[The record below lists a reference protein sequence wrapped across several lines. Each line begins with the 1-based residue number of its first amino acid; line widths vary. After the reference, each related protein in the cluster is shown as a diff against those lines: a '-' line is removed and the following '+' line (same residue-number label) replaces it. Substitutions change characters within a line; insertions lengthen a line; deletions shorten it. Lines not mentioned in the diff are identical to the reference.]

1 MTMDISEEN
10 KMYIKGYSDFSLSR
24 AGVMFGGFLGAHFK
38 FDNDVTRL
46 FPYINAYVENAKY
59 YDKPEYIQFAIDDVL
74 CTLYPKDV
82 IAAPLKD
89 QDQALNFVKRL
100 IDFLNDIYVKKDTLE
115 PNYKKF
121 SPVSVFDIY
130 RLVPQTNCKDCGY
143 TTCMAFAAALSK
155 GETTPDRCP
164 GFREP
169 MSEIATYPVFDK
181 EGNLEATIS
190 IEIDTTNRE
199 IHLEKQKKHIEKLEK
214 KLCDLEKKQ
223 NSLHKDNTVEIQ
235 TDLTDRE
242 IQVLRF
248 VAEGATNTE
257 ISDILSISP
266 HTVKSHIIHIFNK
279 LGVNDRTQ
287 AAVWATRHKIV

>member
-1 MTMDISEEN
+1 ML
-10 KMYIKGYSDFSLSR
+10 IKGYSDFSLSR

-38 FDNDVTRL
+38 FDNEVTRL
-46 FPYINAYVENAKY
+46 FPYINAVVKNAQY
-59 YDKPEYIQFAIDDVL
+59 YDTPEYIQFIL
-74 CTLYPKDV
+74 ENIRCTLYPKDV
-82 IAAPLKD
+82 ISAPFKD
-89 QDQALNFVKRL
+89 QDQALAFVKRL
-100 IDFLNDIYVKKDTLE
+100 IDFLNDLYVKKDTLE

-121 SPVSVFDIY
+121 SPVSVIDIY
-130 RLVPQTNCKDCGY
+130 KLLPQTNCRECGY

-155 GETTPDRCP
+155 SKTIPDKCP

-169 MSEIATYPVFDK
+169 MSKIATYPVFDK
-181 EGNLEATIS
+181 KGNLEATIS
-190 IEIDTTNRE
+190 IEIDTTKHE
-199 IHLEKQKKHIEKLEK
+199 LSLQKQKRQIEKLEK
-214 KLCDLEKKQ
+214 KLDDLEQKQ
-223 NSLHKDNTVEIQ
+223 AALRKDNQVEIQ

-248 VAEGATNTE
+248 VTEGATNIE

-287 AAVWATRHKIV
+287 AAVWATRHKIL

>member
-1 MTMDISEEN
+1 MI
-10 KMYIKGYSDFSLSR
+10 IKGYSDFSLSK

-38 FDNDVTRL
+38 FDDDVSRL
-46 FPYINAYVENAKY
+46 FPYINATVKNAKY
-59 YDKPEYIQFAIDDVL
+59 YDTPEYIQFAIDDVL

-82 IAAPLKD
+82 IAAPFKD
-89 QDQALNFVKRL
+89 QDHALKFIKHL
-100 IDFLNDIYVKKDTLE
+100 IDFLNDIYVNKDTLE

-121 SPVSVFDIY
+121 SPVSVIDIY
-130 RLVPQTNCKDCGY
+130 RLVPQTNCKECGY

-155 GETTPDRCP
+155 SKTTSDKCP

-190 IEIDTTNRE
+190 IEIDTTKRE

-214 KLCDLEKKQ
+214 KLGDLEKIQ
-223 NSLHKDNTVEIQ
+223 NELHKDNTTEIQ

-248 VAEGATNTE
+248 VAEGATNIE

>member
-1 MTMDISEEN
+1 MV
-10 KMYIKGYSDFSLSR
+10 IKGHSDFSLSR
-24 AGVMFGGFLGAHFK
+24 AGVMFGGNMGAHFK

-46 FPYINAYVENAKY
+46 FPYINATVENAKY
-59 YDKPEYIQFAIDDVL
+59 YEKPEYIRFTIEDIL

-82 IAAPLKD
+82 IAAPFKD
-89 QDQALNFVKRL
+89 RDQALKFVKRL
-100 IDFLNDIYVKKDTLE
+100 IGFLNDLYVKKDTLE
-115 PNYKKF
+115 PNYKRF
-121 SPVSVFDIY
+121 SPVSVIDIY
-130 RLVPQTNCKDCGY
+130 KLLPQTNCKECEY

-155 GETTPDRCP
+155 SETTPDKCP
-164 GFREP
+164 DFQDP
-169 MSEIATYPVFDK
+169 ISESATYPVFDN

-190 IEIDTTNRE
+190 IEIDTTKRE
-199 IHLEKQKKHIEKLEK
+199 LHLQKQKKHIEKLKEK
-214 KLCDLEKKQ
+214 LGDLEQEHKVL
-223 NSLHKDNTVEIQ
+223 SKDNQVEIQ

-248 VAEGATNTE
+248 VAEGATNIE